1 MGFLRFFTFALL
13 ASRAVAQDP
22 VDEEDQIDKPQSPNL
37 AVKIS
42 TSFPSSEIFG
52 IKLING
58 QATQAVLSVSNEEP
72 DPVTVVFIGGS
83 LWTSPAISRPHKT
96 AVPASESIR
105 YKFATELQPQELKL
119 NLAVVLTTA
128 KNKGAPVTIQAFNE
142 TVAIVEPDT
151 SIFDPQILFLYLF
164 LAAIFGGTCY
174 FIYSTWISTL
184 FPQKRRPTGGKDA
197 SRARKSTAGSKGVDP
212 GDQVSVLGADGP
224 AVTSGAAAKAYDES
238 WIPAGH
244 LQRPDARRVKSGA
257 RPKSRNG

>member
-1 MGFLRFFTFALL
+1 MRRSRLWNRIPVFLIRKCKYQPPHISWPFYFFLL
-13 ASRAVAQDP
+13 ITEA
-22 VDEEDQIDKPQSPNL
+22 N
-37 AVKIS
+37 
-42 TSFPSSEIFG
+42 T
-52 IKLING
+52 KLPP
-58 QATQAVLSVSNEEP
+58 LYS
-72 DPVTVVFIGGS
+72 
-83 LWTSPAISRPHKT
+83 
-96 AVPASESIR
+96 
-105 YKFATELQPQELKL
+105 
-119 NLAVVLTTA
+119 
-128 KNKGAPVTIQAFNE
+128 
-142 TVAIVEPDT
+142 
-151 SIFDPQILFLYLF
+151 LFLYLF